1 MDALALPTEGLLTVD
16 QLRDLAT
23 AGEIDTVIV
32 GFADMQGRLVGKR
45 VSVRLFLDEVV
56 EHGVECC
63 DYLLAVDVDMTTVD
77 GYALSSWESGY
88 GDLVLTP
95 DMVTLR
101 RIPWLAGTALVVA
114 DVGGHDGA
122 PISVAPR
129 TILQAQVAKLAERG
143 MVALAGTELEF
154 QVFDDG
160 YREAYAKGYDDLTA
174 ASDHNIDYS
183 IGASSRM
190 EPLIRAIRLGMDGA
204 GMYCEGSKGECNL
217 GQQEIGFR
225 YDEVIATCDNHI
237 IYKNGAKEIA
247 DQHGK
252 SLTFMAKFDER
263 EGNSCHIHLSLRAS
277 DGSPV
282 FADSAGR
289 HRMSSLFEHAVAGV
303 LGAMRELS
311 LLFAPNINSYK
322 RFARGSFAPT
332 AVAWGIDNRTCA
344 VRVVGDGASMRMEL
358 RVPGGDVN
366 PYLAVAGMIAAS
378 LDGVDRELSLDDPLA
393 GSAYDADV
401 DRLPATLRDAAALFE
416 RSALARR
423 CFGDDVVDHYVNNAR
438 IEIDAFDAAVTDWE
452 RHRGFERL

>member
-1 MDALALPTEGLLTVD
+1 MTTSTGLLAVD
-16 QLRDLAT
+16 QLRELVA
-23 AGEIDTVIV
+23 AAEIDTVIV

-45 VSVRLFLDEVV
+45 VSARLFLDEVLA
-56 EHGVECC
+56 HGVECC
-63 DYLLAVDVDMTTVD
+63 DYLLAVDVEMNTVE
-77 GYALSSWESGY
+77 GYAFSSWESGY

-95 DMVTLR
+95 DIETLR
-101 RIPWLAGTALVVA
+101 RIPWLPGTALVIA
-114 DVGGHDGA
+114 DVKGHDGVRT
-122 PISVAPR
+122 SVAPR
-129 TILQAQVAKLAERG
+129 TILQAQVASLGERG
-143 MVALAGTELEF
+143 LVALAGTELEF

-160 YREAYAKGYDDLTA
+160 YREAYAKGYDGLSA

-190 EPLIRAIRLGMDGA
+190 EPLVRAIRLGMDGA

-217 GQQEIGFR
+217 GQQEIAFR
-225 YDEVIATCDNHI
+225 YDEVIATCDNHV

-263 EGNSCHIHLSLRAS
+263 EGNSCHIHISMRAS
-277 DGSPV
+277 DGTPV
-282 FADSAGR
+282 FGDAAGR

-303 LGAMRELS
+303 LAATRELT

-332 AVAWGIDNRTCA
+332 AVAWGLDNRTCA

-366 PYLAVAGMIAAS
+366 PYLAVAGLIAAS
-378 LDGVDRELSLDDPLA
+378 LDGIDRELSLDEPLV
-393 GSAYDADV
+393 GNAYDADV
-401 DRLPATLRDAAALFE
+401 EHLPRTLRDAVELFE
-416 RSALARR
+416 RSTLARHAL
-423 CFGDDVVDHYVNNAR
+423 GDDVVDHYANNAR
-438 IEIDAFDAAVTDWE
+438 IEIEAFDGAVTDWE